1 MNKLTTE
8 QIQCIDDLL
17 RMLQVEFLDIR
28 YEMVDH
34 IASEL
39 EAMEGDFK
47 ENLKAYFVK
56 NKLSILKQ
64 NEIAKKAAKKKALKL
79 YFKTM
84 AGPMVIAAAMVMFA
98 IVYYCAQYYMD
109 GFSLSLYG
117 NYVLLVLIVPF
128 AIVSWKNKKISLLR
142 SMVKIYSSLYIGNQ
156 IVMIVT
162 LLIENDAARMLPQRI
177 SISFMA
183 ALMLVVM
190 VSLYRCRKQYV
201 GKYI

>member
-1 MNKLTTE
+1 MARLTTE

-47 ENLKAYFVK
+47 ENLKVYFVM
-56 NKLSILKQ
+56 NKLSILQQ

-84 AGPMVIAAAMVMFA
+84 AEPMVIAVAVVMFT
-98 IVYYCAQYYMD
+98 IVYYFAQYYMER
-109 GFSLSLYG
+109 FSLSLYG
-117 NYVLLVLIVPF
+117 NYVLMVLIVPF
-128 AIVSWKNKKISLLR
+128 AIVSWKNKKVSLLR

-156 IVMIVT
+156 IVMIVI
-162 LLIENDAARMLPQRI
+162 LFIENDAVIMLPQRI

-190 VSLYRCRKQYV
+190 VSLYRCRKHYV

>member
-47 ENLKAYFVK
+47 ENLKAYFVM

-79 YFKTM
+79 YFKTI
-84 AGPMVIAAAMVMFA
+84 AEPMVITAAMVMFA
-98 IVYYCAQYYMD
+98 IVYYCAQFYMD
-109 GFSLSLYG
+109 RFSLSLYG

-142 SMVKIYSSLYIGNQ
+142 SMVKIYSSLYFGNQ

-190 VSLYRCRKQYV
+190 VSLYRCRKHYV

>member
-1 MNKLTTE
+1 MAKLTTE

-47 ENLKAYFVK
+47 ENLKVYFVM
-56 NKLSILKQ
+56 NKLSILQQ

-84 AGPMVIAAAMVMFA
+84 AEPMVIAVAVVMFT
-98 IVYYCAQYYMD
+98 IVYYFAQYYMER
-109 GFSLSLYG
+109 FSLSLYG
-117 NYVLLVLIVPF
+117 NYVLMVLIVPF
-128 AIVSWKNKKISLLR
+128 AIVSWKNKKVSLLR

-162 LLIENDAARMLPQRI
+162 LFIENDAVRMLPQRI

-190 VSLYRCRKQYV
+190 VSLYRCRKHYV